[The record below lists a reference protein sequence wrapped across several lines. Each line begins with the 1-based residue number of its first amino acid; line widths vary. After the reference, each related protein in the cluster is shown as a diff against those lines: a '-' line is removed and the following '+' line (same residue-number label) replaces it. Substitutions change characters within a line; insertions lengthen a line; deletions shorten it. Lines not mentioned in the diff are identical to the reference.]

1 MRPLSRAAALLV
13 VTATLANAQSPG
25 LPAGLE
31 APTREALEQ
40 IIDSAR
46 ALGLPVQPLYA
57 KAAEGRLKQAAD
69 AQIIGA
75 VRGLANRFR
84 EIRASVASPMDV
96 ATMTAAATALSA
108 GVPLAAIRDMRDAA
122 TGARNPDADLAGA
135 LVAVTDLVAQR
146 VSTASAVSAV
156 QSLLARRADPE
167 QYARLRAGVGDFIAA
182 GRSPDQAV
190 RSTTETI
197 VRTLPP
203 APATSSPIRPPLGGD
218 APGDSQVSKAPTT
231 SRNPR

>member
-1 MRPLSRAAALLV
+1 MKPLSRALVLLAAAGTV
-13 VTATLANAQSPG
+13 ANAQSPG
-25 LPAGLE
+25 LPAGLD
-31 APTREALEQ
+31 AATRASLEQ

-84 EIRASVASPMDV
+84 EIRASVASLDV

-122 TGARNPDADLAGA
+122 AGARDPDADLAGA
-135 LVAVTDLVAQR
+135 LVAVTDLVARR

-167 QYARLRAGVGDFIAA
+167 QYVRLRAGVGDYIAA

-203 APATSSPIRPPLGGD
+203 APATTSPIRPPLGGD
-218 APGDSQVSKAPTT
+218 APGDPQVPIATTT